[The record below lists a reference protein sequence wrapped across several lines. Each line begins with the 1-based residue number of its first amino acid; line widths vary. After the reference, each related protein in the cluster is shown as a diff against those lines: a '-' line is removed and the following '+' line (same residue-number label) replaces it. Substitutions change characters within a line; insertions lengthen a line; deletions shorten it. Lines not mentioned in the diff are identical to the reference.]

1 MLQMVYIIYRKRN
14 LKQVNFFEY
23 FVVEEKEVN
32 VLSLPLKIPEK
43 YKNRILGFSIFFS
56 KEKQEEIHCIEV
68 KSITHNEI
76 IKFDKNSCLKNGC
89 WIIANDCI
97 GKGEFIPENIKN
109 VVQYMNIELKQ
120 CEIIIEFDSF
130 IMNQNFTNNHF
141 LKVIS
146 VYHGTSEESFQS
158 IQKLNY
164 FKESYGMLGDGVY
177 CGTIWKSS
185 RFACFTQ
192 NYEKRKGIIIRCIA
206 ICINDIYEYPN
217 SVWVCPCCNSSV
229 SDHFSNWKKM
239 LFDGAHAKQCTFSN
253 GTCRDGKPKY
263 KLKNEEW
270 IIKSSCLY
278 PTSHAYISIKEH
290 HYNPTNRNLV
300 LY

>member
-1 MLQMVYIIYRKRN
+1 MIICK
-14 LKQVNFFEY
+14 
-23 FVVEEKEVN
+23 
-32 VLSLPLKIPEK
+32 
-43 YKNRILGFSIFFS
+43 
-56 KEKQEEIHCIEV
+56 
-68 KSITHNEI
+68 
-76 IKFDKNSCLKNGC
+76 
-89 WIIANDCI
+89 
-97 GKGEFIPENIKN
+97 
-109 VVQYMNIELKQ
+109 
-120 CEIIIEFDSF
+120 
-130 IMNQNFTNNHF
+130 
-141 LKVIS
+141 
-146 VYHGTSEESFQS
+146 
-158 IQKLNY
+158 
-164 FKESYGMLGDGVY
+164 
-177 CGTIWKSS
+177 
-185 RFACFTQ
+185 
-192 NYEKRKGIIIRCIA
+192 
-206 ICINDIYEYPN
+206 NDIYEYPN